1 VKAMLFRLRS
11 GLGSPST
18 LMQNIISLFA
28 LQGANYVLPLIVI
41 PYLVRVLGPSNFG
54 RLAFAQAFI
63 IYFTILVDYGFDLS
77 ATRKIALIRKDK
89 IMLSRYVSTVLI
101 TKSLLA
107 IFGGAVVYSVTVYF
121 DRFSSDPYIYLLCYT
136 SVAGSV
142 IFPTWLYRGLE
153 YMKLMSGLTILG
165 RTTAVILLFIFV
177 TDRNDLLRAAEIQSS
192 SLLIGGLPA
201 MYLILRKAEIS
212 LNIPRIGEMKETFT
226 DGWHAFISTSAIT
239 LYTNTNIFVLGLVA
253 DAKTVGYFAAASR
266 LILALNGLFSP
277 INQAVYPYVVR
288 VFSKSRNAAFRFM
301 AKVISFQLA
310 LAFLLCIAIF
320 ISAGYIVRIIF
331 GSDYNASI
339 ILLRIIFMLPFFSTL
354 TNIFGVQI
362 MMSLD
367 LKQAF
372 AKAIFL
378 TAAVNLV
385 IIYPLT
391 KTYGATGAAAA
402 VCFIEIF
409 TPSVLLVYLVKVG
422 IFAEILEGFK
432 SIRQGS
438 PLP

>member
-1 VKAMLFRLRS
+1 VKASQSRLRS

-18 LMQNIISLFA
+18 LIQNIISLFA
-28 LQGANYVLPLIVI
+28 LQGANYILPLIVI

-63 IYFTILVDYGFDLS
+63 VYFTIFVDYGFDLS
-77 ATRKIALIRKDK
+77 ATRKIALIKTDK
-89 IMLSRYVSTVLI
+89 VILSRYISTVII
-101 TKSLLA
+101 TKSMLA
-107 IFGGAVVYSVTVYF
+107 LFGGVLVYAVTVYF

-136 SVAGSV
+136 SVVGSV

-153 YMKLMSGLTILG
+153 YMKLMSGLTIFG
-165 RTTAVILLFIFV
+165 RTTTVILLFIFV
-177 TDRNDLLRAAEIQSS
+177 TDKHDLLWAATIQSS

-201 MYLILRKAEIS
+201 IYLILRKAEIS
-212 LNIPRIGEMKETFT
+212 LNIPRISEMKETLT
-226 DGWHAFISTSAIT
+226 DGWHAFLSTSAIT
-239 LYTNTNIFVLGLVA
+239 LYTNTNIFVLGLVV
-253 DAKTVGYFAAASR
+253 DAKIVGYFAAASR

-277 INQAVYPYVVR
+277 INQAVYPHVVR
-288 VFSKSRNAAFRFM
+288 VFSKSRDAAFRFM
-301 AKVISFQLA
+301 AKVLSFQLA
-310 LAFLLCIAIF
+310 LAFLLCVGVF
-320 ISAGYIVRIIF
+320 LSAGYIVRIIF
-331 GSDYNASI
+331 GPEYHASI
-339 ILLRIIFMLPFFSTL
+339 LLLRIIFMLPFFSTL

-378 TAAVNLV
+378 TAAVNLA

-409 TPSVLLVYLVKVG
+409 TPSVLLAYLVKVG
-422 IFAEILEGFK
+422 IFTEILEGFR
-432 SIRQGS
+432 SIRYGS
-438 PLP
+438 SRP